1 MQPASMTGL
10 DAGRC
15 VFRVAVARRE
25 LITVVDADITSDRVI
40 SQDTRKGKGKTVRA
54 LGIA

>member
-1 MQPASMTGL
+1 MTGL